1 MTEHGG
7 FLTIIVHFMIR
18 VFSDYFQEMDMV
30 DFVAF
35 LSLGGLVPATI
46 VTYMSGVKH
55 HLRIRGAHDFNDSFL
70 LCLTLKGVDMQPHQP
85 DIHLSIT
92 LLVLDRILH
101 ALLLVHS
108 DHYEVC
114 MYSALLTLGFH
125 RLFRP

>member
-1 MTEHGG
+1 MTEHAG

-70 LCLTLKGVDMQPHQP
+70 LCLTW
-85 DIHLSIT
+85 
-92 LLVLDRILH
+92 
-101 ALLLVHS
+101 
-108 DHYEVC
+108 
-114 MYSALLTLGFH
+114 
-125 RLFRP
+125 